1 MPVPIEQLLPF
12 LAGSIL
18 ITVVPGAD
26 MALIMRQVFVG
37 GTALAQRTIFGNLT
51 GLVVHATALAVGLSA
66 LLVASAEAYTV
77 VKLAG
82 AAYLVYLGAQ
92 SLLSAWR
99 AGREPRA
106 SSGAG
111 AAGADGGSAGGTA
124 IPADGYAAGAAE
136 ADTPVAARPGKRVPS
151 MRTAYLQGVIST
163 VLNPKPALLFLTF
176 LPQFVDTT
184 QPVLPQIMFL
194 AGVHIV
200 VGLIWLTIYA
210 HLIHRAHRTL
220 TRSDVRGWVEGATG
234 VVLIA
239 LGLRVA
245 VEPR

>member
-1 MPVPIEQLLPF
+1 MPVAIEELLPF

-82 AAYLVYLGAQ
+82 AAYLVYLGVQ

-99 AGREPRA
+99 AGRE
-106 SSGAG
+106 GG
-111 AAGADGGSAGGTA
+111 AALPGDDSAADVGPPPTA
-124 IPADGYAAGAAE
+124 RKI
-136 ADTPVAARPGKRVPS
+136 PS
-151 MRTAYLQGVIST
+151 MRTAYFQGVIST

-176 LPQFVDTT
+176 LPQFVDTAR
-184 QPVLPQIMFL
+184 PVLPQIMFL

-200 VGLIWLTIYA
+200 VGLLWLTTYA
-210 HLIHRAHRTL
+210 HLLHRAHRTL
-220 TRSDVRGWVEGATG
+220 TRADVKRWLEGATG

>member
-1 MPVPIEQLLPF
+1 MPVPLEQLLPF

-26 MALIMRQVFVG
+26 MALIMRQVFLG
-37 GTALAQRTIFGNLT
+37 GTRLAQRTIFGNLS
-51 GLVVHATALAVGLSA
+51 GLVVHAAALAVGLSA

-82 AAYLVYLGAQ
+82 AAYLVYLGVLSLRAAWQ
-92 SLLSAWR
+92 SRREGPAPNPAVEGEAVRHGR
-99 AGREPRA
+99 AT
-106 SSGAG
+106 S
-111 AAGADGGSAGGTA
+111 
-124 IPADGYAAGAAE
+124 
-136 ADTPVAARPGKRVPS
+136 VPS
-151 MRTAYLQGVIST
+151 TRTAYLQGVIST

-176 LPQFVDTT
+176 LPQFVDTSRA
-184 QPVLPQIMFL
+184 VLPQILFL
-194 AGVHIV
+194 AGVHIL
-200 VGLIWLTIYA
+200 VGLVWLTIYA

-220 TRSDVRGWVEGATG
+220 TRADVRRWLEGATG

-245 VEPR
+245 VEQR